1 MHLGGFP
8 DLSLV
13 VADPRRVADLRTV
26 DIPALLG
33 ALEQV
38 RAALWSHMLRTPAP
52 VARESDDTVGDQLLT
67 VADVAAEVRFTPG
80 YVYEAIR
87 RGQLSAV
94 RKGKYVRI
102 RRAQLRAW
110 LDGFPANGLDPRPAH
125 PDSRPP
131 MVLAPTG
138 RRGIRPRSRA
148 SRAARGGAAHAVTRN
163 HPATEQAHE

>member
-1 MHLGGFP
+1 
-8 DLSLV
+8 
-13 VADPRRVADLRTV
+13 
-26 DIPALLG
+26 
-33 ALEQV
+33 
-38 RAALWSHMLRTPAP
+38 MLRTPAP

-110 LDGFPANGLDPRPAH
+110 LDGFPANPRGDKGWVDELAARRKRK
-125 PDSRPP
+125 S
-131 MVLAPTG
+131 LAPKVGTK
-138 RRGIRPRSRA
+138 RGQRQMVIWKYLIWLEP
-148 SRAARGGAAHAVTRN
+148 GAGVE
-163 HPATEQAHE
+163 PATY